1 MKDKTPAYLLWCG
14 WLIGLA
20 GLHRIYLGRYFT
32 GFLYLFTWGLFGVG
46 QVIDLFQMTRLVE
59 DENNR
64 ILIRDMGGA
73 EAIAAAARPAG
84 LLPRRA
90 PRNTEEFQVSLAQ
103 AAEQRGGKLTVAEAV
118 ALTGRSFKDVE
129 KVLNRMVVD
138 GYIDVDNDEVTGA
151 LVYRF
156 GGPASV

>member
-14 WLIGLA
+14 WVIGLG
-20 GLHRIYLGRYFT
+20 GLHRIYLGRYAS

-46 QVIDLFQMTRLVE
+46 QIIDLFQMGRLVE

-64 ILIRDMGGA
+64 LLIRDMGGA
-73 EAIAAAARPAG
+73 EAIAAASRRG
-84 LLPRRA
+84 FLPRLR
-90 PRNTEEFQVSLAQ
+90 PRSDEEFEVSLAQ
-103 AAEQRGGKLTVAEAV
+103 AAERHGGKLTVPEAV
-118 ALTGRSFKDVE
+118 AESGRSFKDVE
-129 KVLNRMVVD
+129 KALNRMVIA
-138 GYIDVDNDEVTGA
+138 GYIDVDNDERTGV